1 MKDFAKK
8 LDQYAEVAVRA
19 GLNIQPGQ
27 TLWINA
33 PIHAPELVRLITR
46 KAYEA
51 GAKNVH
57 VEWYDDVITRLK
69 YDMAPDETFEQYPS
83 WRVQAMEELAATDG
97 AYLWI
102 ASSDPELL
110 KGVPTSRIS
119 AASRANGKALAKWRE
134 MMTADKFTWSI
145 IGAPSPEWAARVFPD
160 LEQKQATEALWE
172 AILNAA
178 RITGE
183 DPVQGWRRHDAELQ
197 RRRELLNRKKY
208 RKLHYRAPGTEL
220 TVTLPDGHIWCGGSS
235 ENERG
240 TVFFANMPTEE
251 VFTSPLK
258 EGTSGYVTSTMPL
271 SYQGNLIENF
281 TLTFENGRI
290 TDFKAEKGY
299 DALKSLLEVD
309 EGARYLG
316 EVALVPHQSPI
327 SQSGIVYY
335 NTLYDEN
342 ASCHLAIGNAYAFC
356 LENGKT
362 MDMEERK
369 AAGLNTSITHVD
381 FMIGSGQLD
390 IDGEKAD
397 GTLEPIFRSGS
408 WAF

>member
-1 MKDFAKK
+1 MSDFAKK
-8 LDQYAEVAVRA
+8 LDQYAEVAVKC

-33 PIHAPELVRLITR
+33 PIHAPELVRRIAR

-57 VEWYDDVITRLK
+57 VEWYDDAITRLK
-69 YDMAPDETFEQYPS
+69 YDLAPDETFNEYPA
-83 WRVQAMEELAATDG
+83 WRVQAMEELAVTDG

-110 KGVPTSRIS
+110 KGVPTGRI
-119 AASRANGKALAKWRE
+119 AASSRANGKALAKWRE

-160 LEQKQATEALWE
+160 KDRESAMEALWT
-172 AILNAA
+172 AIFQAA
-178 RITGE
+178 RITGD
-183 DPVQGWRRHDAELQ
+183 DPVQGWRQHDAELH
-197 RRRELLNRKKY
+197 RRREMLNQKRYK
-208 RKLHYRAPGTEL
+208 KLHYRAPGTEL

-251 VFTSPLK
+251 VFTCPLK
-258 EGTSGYVTSTMPL
+258 EGTTGHVTSTMPL

-290 TDFKAEKGY
+290 TDFRAEKGH
-299 DALKSLLEVD
+299 DALKTLLEVD
-309 EGARYLG
+309 EGALYLG

-362 MDMEERK
+362 MTMDERK

-381 FMIGSGQLD
+381 FMIGSGNLD
-390 IDGEKAD
+390 IDGELAD
-397 GTLEPIFRSGS
+397 GTREPIFRGGG

>member
-1 MKDFAKK
+1 MSDFAKK
-8 LDQYAEVAVRA
+8 LDQYAEVAVRC
-19 GLNIQPGQ
+19 GLNIQKGQ

-33 PIHAPELVRLITR
+33 PIHAPELVRLIAR

-57 VEWYDDVITRLK
+57 VEWYDDAVTRLK
-69 YDMAPDETFEQYPS
+69 YDLAPDEAFEEYPA
-83 WRVQAMEELAATDG
+83 WRVKAMEDLAHMDG

-110 KGVPTSRIS
+110 KGVPAGRIA
-119 AASRANGKALAKWRE
+119 AASRSSGKALAKWRE

-160 LEQKQATEALWE
+160 LDRKAAVEALWD
-172 AILNAA
+172 AIFRAA
-178 RITGE
+178 RIVGD

-197 RRRELLNRKKY
+197 RRRDLLNRKRYK
-208 RKLHYRAPGTEL
+208 KLHYRAPGTNL
-220 TVTLPDGHIWCGGSS
+220 TVALPDGHIWCGGSS
-235 ENERG
+235 ENEKG

-258 EGTSGYVTSTMPL
+258 EGTSGTVTSTMPL

-281 TLTFENGRI
+281 TLTFENGRV

-299 DALKSLLEVD
+299 EALKTLLEVD

-316 EVALVPHQSPI
+316 EVALVPHESPI

-342 ASCHLAIGNAYAFC
+342 ASCHLALGNAYAFC

-362 MDMEERK
+362 MGMEERK

-381 FMIGSGQLD
+381 FMIGSGELD
-390 IDGEKAD
+390 IDGEKED
-397 GTLEPIFRSGS
+397 GTLEPIFRKGN